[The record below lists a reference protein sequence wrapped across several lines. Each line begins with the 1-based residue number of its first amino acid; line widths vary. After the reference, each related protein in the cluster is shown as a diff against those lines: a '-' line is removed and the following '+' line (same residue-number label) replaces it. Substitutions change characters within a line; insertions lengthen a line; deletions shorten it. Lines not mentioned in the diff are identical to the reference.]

1 MSIRTVA
8 LLHPGEMGSAI
19 GACLARRGL
28 RIVWASSGR
37 SAATRSRA
45 IAAGLED
52 LGSLERALDVADLVF
67 SVCPPHGAL
76 ALAREVADRG
86 FEGIFVDANAIS
98 PETARSVGQALAKAG
113 ASFVDGGI
121 IGPPPVEAGRSRLYL
136 SGGPEQEVAALL
148 AGSNL
153 EAIALGAPAGAA
165 SALKACYAAWTKG
178 ATALLAAVRALA
190 QSEGVEAALLAE
202 WQRSQPGTDK
212 RSEVITVQAR
222 KAWRWV
228 GEMEEIAASFEGAG
242 LPGGFHL
249 AAADLYRRLEAF
261 KAGNNPPSLAEVTAA
276 IRRGP
281 RRKGAKTGVRG
292 RSVPRKQRPSAAKFK
307 FGAAALKRDAE
318 KRLRLLKRT

>member
-1 MSIRTVA
+1 MPVRTVA

-19 GACLARRGL
+19 GACLVRRGL
-28 RIVWASSGR
+28 RVVWASSGR
-37 SAATRSRA
+37 SASTRSRA

-52 LGSLERALDVADLVF
+52 MGSIERALGAADVAL

-76 ALAREVADRG
+76 ALAREVAG
-86 FEGIFVDANAIS
+86 HGYEGIFVDANAIS
-98 PETARSVGQALAKAG
+98 PETARSVGRTVEKAG
-113 ASFVDGGI
+113 ARFVDGGI

-136 SGGPEQEVAALL
+136 SGGPEREVAALF

-190 QSEGVEAALLAE
+190 ESEGVDAALLAE
-202 WQRSQPGTDK
+202 WKLSQPGLDK
-212 RSEVITVQAR
+212 RSEAITVQAR

-228 GEMEEIAASFEGAG
+228 GEMEEIAASFQAAG

-261 KAGNNPPSLAEVTAA
+261 KAGAAPPALSQVTAA
-276 IRRGP
+276 IRRP
-281 RRKGAKTGVRG
+281 RRRSAKTGTR
-292 RSVPRKQRPSAAKFK
+292 RAPSRQQPSAAKFK
-307 FGAAALKRDAE
+307 FGSAALKRDPA
-318 KRLRLLKRT
+318 KRLRSLRRA